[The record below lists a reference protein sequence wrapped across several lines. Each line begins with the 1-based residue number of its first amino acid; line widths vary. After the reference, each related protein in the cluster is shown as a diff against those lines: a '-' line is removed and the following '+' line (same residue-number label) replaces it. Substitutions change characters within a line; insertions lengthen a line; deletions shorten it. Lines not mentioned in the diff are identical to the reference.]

1 MLDESGGVQQVSGRH
16 LVGPDGTINLGT
28 YGQVYVTGLTIPQTK
43 QAIEKKLDE
52 FFEAPKVSVDIY
64 ANNSKV
70 YYVITKGA
78 GYGDNIQRFSVTG
91 NETVL
96 DAVAQI
102 HGLTPTSGAKIW
114 IERSKSRYSSGE
126 KTLEVKWD
134 EITQGRGNA
143 KRQILPGD
151 RVFIDRSD
159 VIGKDPSKAEA
170 PEPLPNT
177 TNF

>member
-1 MLDESGGVQQVSGRH
+1 MSFSKHQKYRSIST
-16 LVGPDGTINLGT
+16 PT
-28 YGQVYVTGLTIPQTK
+28 
-43 QAIEKKLDE
+43 
-52 FFEAPKVSVDIY
+52 
-64 ANNSKV
+64 NSKV

-114 IERSKSRYSSGE
+114 IERAKSRYSSGE

-143 KRQILPGD
+143 KCQILPGD
-151 RVFIDRSD
+151 RVYIDQAKE
-159 VIGKDPSKAEA
+159 IAKDPKKPETPA
-170 PEPLPNT
+170 EPLPNT